1 MGGTKSTTAEGD
13 SGLSTLARGLK
24 NDEDKDRR
32 SCPHDGCHGT
42 LELTDSDR
50 VVCNGCRC
58 TPDGVY
64 LPLPPSK
71 HYVTYVSSRRDPKGL
86 WGEST
91 DPDGW
96 TRTVHVDHDE
106 YDVSQNIRLAG
117 GYEIVYDADDQ
128 RRPDGVSEE
137 YTFNLHD
144 DLELGESS
152 WSGENP

>member
-1 MGGTKSTTAEGD
+1 MGGTKSTTSEGD

-71 HYVTYVSSRRDPKGL
+71 HYVTPHSQQYEPIQL
-86 WGEST
+86 
-91 DPDGW
+91 
-96 TRTVHVDHDE
+96 RTK
-106 YDVSQNIRLAG
+106 DVWERSLNVEHGYYINSKKPRMAG
-117 GYEIVYDADDQ
+117 GYEEVYNKNSEI
-128 RRPDGVSEE
+128 RPDTVTNE
-137 YTFNLHD
+137 YTF
-144 DLELGESS
+144 DLTTL
-152 WSGENP
+152 